1 MTSALGPRVRLGLF
15 PTPLQ
20 PIPEVPGL
28 VIKRDDLSGFGWAGN
43 KTRPLEY
50 LIADALDTGSTCVVG
65 GGMPDSTFI
74 GALAEAACRYDLAC
88 HLLVPEPVTET
99 TSLCLARLL
108 GATVEPVSLPREDLD
123 LAIGSRARALTAA
136 GSPAYAVPRG
146 GATPVGALGFCQAA
160 AEVLEQNDGGAA
172 ATIVIPV
179 GSGASLAGL
188 IAGLALHGAPVDVVG
203 VSVSRPLAEIGST
216 VQEMARAVM
225 ARVGG
230 DPKALDD
237 LSLKLI
243 DARAGLDREATREAT
258 RAAARCGILMDGHYG
273 LPAWDAS
280 LRLARDAA
288 DTAHRT
294 LLWHTGGMA
303 GVPGLLREVQ
313 GG

>member
-1 MTSALGPRVRLGLF
+1 MTSALGSRVRLGLF
-15 PTPLQ
+15 PTPLH

-50 LIADALDTGSTCVVG
+50 LVADALDTESTCVVG
-65 GGMPDSTFI
+65 GGMPNSTFI
-74 GALAEAACRYDLAC
+74 GALAEAARRFDLAC
-88 HLLVPEPVTET
+88 HLLVPEPTTQT

-123 LAIGSRARALTAA
+123 LAIANRARELTSA
-136 GSPAYAVPRG
+136 GIPAYAVPRG

-160 AEVLEQNDGGAA
+160 AELLEQYDGGR
-172 ATIVIPV
+172 ATRIVIPV

-203 VSVSRPLAEIGST
+203 ISVSRPLAEIGPT

-230 DPKALDD
+230 DPKALDG
-237 LSLKLI
+237 LSLNLI
-243 DARAGLDREATREAT
+243 DARAGLDCEAAREAT
-258 RAAARCGILMDGHYG
+258 RAAARCGILMDDHYG
-273 LPAWDAS
+273 LPAWDAA
-280 LRLARDAA
+280 LRLTRDAA
-288 DTAHRT
+288 DRDNRT